1 MNSFTLHAV
10 GQLASDPE
18 LTLGKAKDDTP
29 YVRFSLLGNDYGGKG
44 RDEIVTRVFFVAFGG
59 LAEAIGKNA
68 RKGDQLILEAQLR
81 ASNRTDEKTGETI
94 YDYSY
99 IVQGFRYGKP
109 GRMRRAQ
116 LEARSKAATAGA

>member
-10 GQLASDPE
+10 GQLASDPD
-18 LTLGKAKDDTP
+18 LNLGKGKEDIP
-29 YVRFSLLGNDYGGKG
+29 YGGKG

-68 RKGDQLILEAQLR
+68 RKGDQLILEAQIR
-81 ASNRTDEKTGETI
+81 ANNRVDAETGETI

-99 IVQGFRYGKP
+99 IVQGFRFGAPGKAK
-109 GRMRRAQ
+109 RAE
-116 LEARSKAATAGA
+116 LARAS

>member
-18 LTLGKAKDDTP
+18 LVLGQGKNDTT
-29 YVRFSLLGNDYGGKG
+29 YVRFSLIGNDYAGKG

-68 RKGDQLILEAQLR
+68 CKGDQLILEAQIR
-81 ASNRTDEKTGETI
+81 
-94 YDYSY
+94 
-99 IVQGFRYGKP
+99 
-109 GRMRRAQ
+109 
-116 LEARSKAATAGA
+116 AGAAPDVVRLSIGIEDAADIIADLDQALAKAV